1 MQSIQFF
8 GKKIPLPLLFFY
20 FAAMLVT
27 WLVRDHFFF
36 WDTVQLASRHAHH
49 FYENGFGSLLLPDE
63 MDSGH
68 PPLFGF
74 GLAFLWKIFYKNLL
88 ISHLYILFFLLIL
101 ICQAYKLG
109 DFLFGYWGGAWFC
122 TFLCAS
128 PVVAGQ
134 AVLVSPDVVLC
145 LFFAMS
151 LRGIFENN
159 HTILGIGALGLS
171 MTSLRGM
178 MTLVVLFA
186 QFLFVNRVFIKQNF
200 KNIPFLF
207 KKFVVPFLPSAIFG
221 LGFLIWHWTAK
232 GWIGYFGGSSWADS
246 FAKSDG
252 KGLLKN
258 AFVVGWRL
266 IDFGHLFLWIA
277 IFYAIFRKKFDKKI
291 FDFVSLLVFSLLFLT
306 PSALLYVGLNG
317 HRYFLP
323 IYISLIL
330 LALSILKSQKTKW
343 ILIFGLL
350 TGNFWVYPQP
360 IATGWDATLA
370 HLPFYELRKEMMN
383 YIDKNNLNMSDI
395 GTVFPQLDA
404 QENLSLN
411 GDIRTFA
418 AKDFKK
424 NKYIFYS
431 NIMNDFTAEEL
442 QTLQKDWK
450 KRFILG
456 GGQVEVILYE
466 K

>member
-1 MQSIQFF
+1 MQSIQFL
-8 GKKIPLPLLFFY
+8 GKKIPVPLLFFY

-36 WDTVQLASRHAHH
+36 WDTIQLASRHAHH
-49 FYENGFGSLLLPDE
+49 FYENGFSSLKLPDD

-74 GLAFLWKIFYKNLL
+74 GLAFLWKMFDKNLL
-88 ISHLYILFFLLIL
+88 ISHLYILLFLILLIR
-101 ICQAYKLG
+101 QAYKLG
-109 DFLFGYWGGAWFC
+109 VFLFGYWGGAWFC
-122 TFLCAS
+122 AFLLAS

-145 LFFAMS
+145 LFFIMS

-159 HTILGIGALGLS
+159 ISILSIGALGLS

-178 MTLVVLFA
+178 MTLVALFA
-186 QFLFVNRVFIKQNF
+186 QFLFVNRTLIKQNF
-200 KNIPFLF
+200 KNILFLF
-207 KKFVVPFLPSAIFG
+207 KKFVVPFLPAAFFG
-221 LGFLIWHWTAK
+221 VGFLIWHWTAK
-232 GWIGYFGGSSWADS
+232 GWIGYFSGSSWAES
-246 FAKSDG
+246 FVKS
-252 KGLLKN
+252 KGQALLKN
-258 AFVVGWRL
+258 FFIIGWRL
-266 IDFGHLFLWIA
+266 IDFGHFFLWLVVFHA
-277 IFYAIFRKKFDKKI
+277 IFKKKIDKKI
-291 FDFVSLLVFSLLFLT
+291 FDFVSLLVFSVLFLT

-330 LALSILKSQKTKW
+330 IVLSVLKNKKVKLLLIL
-343 ILIFGLL
+343 GLL

-370 HLPFYELRKEMMN
+370 HLPFYHLRKEMMN
-383 YIDKNNLNMSDI
+383 YIDKNNLDIREI
-395 GTVFPQLDA
+395 GTAFPQLDF
-404 QENLSLN
+404 QENLLLN
-411 GDIRTFA
+411 GDMRSFA
-418 AKDFKK
+418 AKDLKK
-424 NKYIFYS
+424 NKYVFYS
-431 NIMNDFTAEEL
+431 NIMNDFTTEEL
-442 QTLQKDWK
+442 KTLKKDWK